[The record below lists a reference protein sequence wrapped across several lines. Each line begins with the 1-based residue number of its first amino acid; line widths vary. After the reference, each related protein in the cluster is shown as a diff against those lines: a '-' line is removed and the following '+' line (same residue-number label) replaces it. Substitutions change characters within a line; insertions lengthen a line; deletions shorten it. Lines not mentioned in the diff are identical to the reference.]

1 MKKRS
6 LAVLCTAAAV
16 AAGCVACGGAVQPK
30 GQDSS
35 QAVAEE
41 KGKEKIKVT
50 FIKNEW
56 HGDPNDMEIYK
67 ILEEKTGVEVEWQVY
82 SAATWED
89 KKNLI
94 LSSGDLPDVFYMNAV
109 NVNDVTKYAPQ
120 GMFLDLTDYIE
131 EYCPNLKKVFEEM
144 PEYKNICIN
153 PDDGKIYSIGRAVE
167 REVMYTSGLLY
178 INKKWLDQLGLPVPE
193 TVDE

>member
-16 AAGCVACGGAVQPK
+16 AAGCVACGGAAQPK

-67 ILEEKTGVEVEWQVY
+67 ILEEKTGVMGRQKE
-82 SAATWED
+82 SD
-89 KKNLI
+89 LI
-94 LSSGDLPDVFYMNAV
+94 QWRSSG
-109 NVNDVTKYAPQ
+109 
-120 GMFLDLTDYIE
+120 
-131 EYCPNLKKVFEEM
+131 C
-144 PEYKNICIN
+144 
-153 PDDGKIYSIGRAVE
+153 
-167 REVMYTSGLLY
+167 LLY
-178 INKKWLDQLGLPVPE
+178 ECRQCQ
-193 TVDE
+193 

>member
-1 MKKRS
+1 MCIRDR
-6 LAVLCTAAAV
+6 
-16 AAGCVACGGAVQPK
+16 PK

-131 EYCPNLKKVFEEM
+131 AVSYTHLVTERYLR
-144 PEYKNICIN
+144 IN
-153 PDDGKIYSIGRAVE
+153 RYGPGLATASSIRLSE
-167 REVMYTSGLLY
+167 
-178 INKKWLDQLGLPVPE
+178 PC
-193 TVDE
+193 

>member
-1 MKKRS
+1 MKKRRF
-6 LAVLCTAAAV
+6 AALCTAAAV
-16 AAGCVACGGAVQPK
+16 VAGCVACGGTAQPK

-35 QAVAEE
+35 QADAGE

-131 EYCPNLKKVFEEM
+131 EYCPNLRISVSIRM
-144 PEYKNICIN
+144 T
-153 PDDGKIYSIGRAVE
+153 GKSTASGVRWRE
-167 REVMYTSGLLY
+167 R
-178 INKKWLDQLGLPVPE
+178 
-193 TVDE
+193 

>member
-50 FIKNEW
+50 F
-56 HGDPNDMEIYK
+56 Y
-67 ILEEKTGVEVEWQVY
+67 
-82 SAATWED
+82 
-89 KKNLI
+89 
-94 LSSGDLPDVFYMNAV
+94 
-109 NVNDVTKYAPQ
+109 
-120 GMFLDLTDYIE
+120 
-131 EYCPNLKKVFEEM
+131 
-144 PEYKNICIN
+144 
-153 PDDGKIYSIGRAVE
+153 
-167 REVMYTSGLLY
+167 
-178 INKKWLDQLGLPVPE
+178 
-193 TVDE
+193 

>member
-1 MKKRS
+1 MRINERRSIMKKRRF
-6 LAVLCTAAAV
+6 AALCTAAAV
-16 AAGCVACGGAVQPK
+16 VAGCVACGGTAQPK

-35 QAVAEE
+35 QADAGK

-89 KKNLI
+89 KKN
-94 LSSGDLPDVFYMNAV
+94 
-109 NVNDVTKYAPQ
+109 
-120 GMFLDLTDYIE
+120 
-131 EYCPNLKKVFEEM
+131 
-144 PEYKNICIN
+144 
-153 PDDGKIYSIGRAVE
+153 
-167 REVMYTSGLLY
+167 
-178 INKKWLDQLGLPVPE
+178 
-193 TVDE
+193 

>member
-16 AAGCVACGGAVQPK
+16 ARGCVACGGAVQPK

-94 LSSGDLPDVFYMNAV
+94 LSSGDLPDVF
-109 NVNDVTKYAPQ
+109 
-120 GMFLDLTDYIE
+120 
-131 EYCPNLKKVFEEM
+131 
-144 PEYKNICIN
+144 
-153 PDDGKIYSIGRAVE
+153 
-167 REVMYTSGLLY
+167 LY
-178 INKKWLDQLGLPVPE
+178 ECRQCQ
-193 TVDE
+193 

>member
-1 MKKRS
+1 MKKRRF
-6 LAVLCTAAAV
+6 AALCTAAAV
-16 AAGCVACGGAVQPK
+16 VAGCVACGGTAQPK

-35 QAVAEE
+35 QADAGE

-94 LSSGDLPDVFYMNAV
+94 LSEDLHV
-109 NVNDVTKYAPQ
+109 
-120 GMFLDLTDYIE
+120 
-131 EYCPNLKKVFEEM
+131 C
-144 PEYKNICIN
+144 
-153 PDDGKIYSIGRAVE
+153 
-167 REVMYTSGLLY
+167 
-178 INKKWLDQLGLPVPE
+178 W
-193 TVDE
+193 